1 MNPGDYALLSDCQ
14 GAALVARDGSIDW
27 WCSPRFDSPSTFSR
41 LLDPDAGHFSI
52 RPAEDHESQWRYV
65 EGSMVLETV
74 HRSARGAV
82 RVTDTLALSPGA
94 RGHELGLSS
103 PHVLVR
109 VAEGIEGECEL
120 DVEFVPRPEYGVVA
134 PLVVACERGVLTVG
148 GCERLL
154 LETAVSLVPERG
166 HASGRVRLRAGEQAA
181 FVLHRWQGML
191 SPEPAARDAGVT
203 VEQTLDSWRSWAE
216 MHDGYDG
223 EYRDAVLRSGL
234 ILQALTY
241 RPSGA
246 VVAAVTTSFPEIPG
260 GSSNWDYRYAWLRD
274 SSMLARALETATCQD
289 EAVLYLRWMTRA
301 AMSCSGSDHIGIVF
315 GVEGERDLSERELD
329 GLAGFGG
336 AKPVRVGNEA
346 WRQRQLDVFGEVL
359 LVAELL
365 RDQLEEVDANATAFI
380 CQLANRAADTWD
392 QTDSGMWESR
402 DGERHYVHSKL
413 MCWAALDRA
422 VSLAPTLGD
431 LAEPERWGSVRDE
444 IRSAII
450 EQGWSDELGAFTG
463 AFGSD
468 HLDASVLMMPLVG
481 FLPADD
487 DRVLSTVEV
496 IERDLGVGDLARRF
510 TDGEDEGAFLLVS
523 FWLAEC
529 HAQAGEIDRARH
541 AFEAAAAMANDLG
554 ILPEMA
560 DPTTGDPIGNIPQM
574 LSHVGLINAASA
586 ISHAMSEAQR
596 AGRG

>member
-1 MNPGDYALLSDCQ
+1 
-14 GAALVARDGSIDW
+14 
-27 WCSPRFDSPSTFSR
+27 
-41 LLDPDAGHFSI
+41 
-52 RPAEDHESQWRYV
+52 
-65 EGSMVLETV
+65 
-74 HRSARGAV
+74 
-82 RVTDTLALSPGA
+82 
-94 RGHELGLSS
+94 
-103 PHVLVR
+103 
-109 VAEGIEGECEL
+109 
-120 DVEFVPRPEYGVVA
+120 
-134 PLVVACERGVLTVG
+134 
-148 GCERLL
+148 
-154 LETAVSLVPERG
+154 
-166 HASGRVRLRAGEQAA
+166 
-181 FVLHRWQGML
+181 
-191 SPEPAARDAGVT
+191 
-203 VEQTLDSWRSWAE
+203 
-216 MHDGYDG
+216 
-223 EYRDAVLRSGL
+223 
-234 ILQALTY
+234 
-241 RPSGA
+241 
-246 VVAAVTTSFPEIPG
+246 
-260 GSSNWDYRYAWLRD
+260 
-274 SSMLARALETATCQD
+274 
-289 EAVLYLRWMTRA
+289 
-301 AMSCSGSDHIGIVF
+301 
-315 GVEGERDLSERELD
+315 
-329 GLAGFGG
+329 
-336 AKPVRVGNEA
+336 
-346 WRQRQLDVFGEVL
+346 
-359 LVAELL
+359 
-365 RDQLEEVDANATAFI
+365 
-380 CQLANRAADTWD
+380 
-392 QTDSGMWESR
+392 MWESR

-554 ILPEMA
+554 IFPEMA